1 MNIAVEQTELRIG
14 ELATR
19 AGVSV
24 DAVRY
29 YERLRLLPRARRTS
43 GGFRLFEADCVERIQ
58 FIKQAQE
65 LGYSLNEIKELLRLR
80 TAPIAN
86 AAKARASAVAKL
98 QSLDEKIAAMQH
110 MRAELERLIANCDC
124 GTTEQPNCVLLDAP
138 SPTKES

>member
-1 MNIAVEQTELRIG
+1 MKIG
-14 ELATR
+14 ELAQQS
-19 AGVSV
+19 GVGIHTL
-24 DAVRY
+24 RY
-29 YERLRLLPRARRTS
+29 YERRGLLKLPPRRAS
-43 GGFRLFEADCVERIQ
+43 GYRDYAPQTAATIR

-98 QSLDEKIAAMQH
+98 RSLDEKIAAMQH

-124 GTTEQPNCVLLDAP
+124 GTAEQPECVLFDAP
-138 SPTKES
+138 PPTKEN